1 MKETSKSEQSKARPA
16 MADAESELEEPLV
29 DGNAQSE
36 GGGGGGGEEWG
47 VGIGRNE
54 SFLVGGMRMG

>member
-1 MKETSKSEQSKARPA
+1 

-54 SFLVGGMRMG
+54 SVLVGEMRMG